1 MNVTSVTGAVTVD
14 RFINELCEIPETDF
28 GVENVY
34 NFLAKTNVCPVSLE
48 PYLLWSKR
56 CYTRN
61 LVFKNELFEL
71 LALCWDAGQVS
82 RVHNHYGQ
90 KCWMSVPIGTLR
102 VQNFNTL
109 ECDETKG
116 FCRLES
122 ADAFD
127 MHQTQPAKVELDE
140 PVHQVLNVSDEKAVS
155 LHIYSK
161 PYDRCLI
168 YSVPQNSFS
177 EVQLFYTSMF
187 GKLCDGALL

>member
-1 MNVTSVTGAVTVD
+1 MSAIAVEN
-14 RFINELCEIPETDF
+14 FIDELCGIPEAEF
-28 GVENVY
+28 ECENVY
-34 NFLAKTNVCPVSLE
+34 DFLAKTSVCPVSLE
-48 PYLLWSKR
+48 PYLVWSNKF
-56 CYTRN
+56 YTRN
-61 LVFKNELFEL
+61 LVYKNELFEL

-109 ECDETKG
+109 EQDDGRG

-122 ADAFD
+122 SDSFD
-127 MHQTQPAKVELDE
+127 MHQAQPAKVELDE
-140 PVHQVLNVSDEKAVS
+140 PVHQVLNVSSERAVS
-155 LHIYSK
+155 LHIYSR

-187 GKLCDGALL
+187 GKLCDGVEL